1 MSLKYEIKKLIM
13 NKSAIVSFIFLAI
26 WLIGSIV
33 FVINST
39 TWADEKSTQL
49 INGFDAI
56 KSARQSKSQWN
67 DLLTEDIIAKVI
79 NLNSSINNNKEY
91 QNIDGGLSNS
101 GYVQTQP
108 YSDIRSIINN
118 SYCDF
123 STYDY
128 YMIDSLVADDS
139 SVFYSNR
146 INSIKSWLEDN
157 QEASRL
163 SEREKEFIIESAMSL
178 KTPFYYSYMDGW
190 NNVLNYITMILMVV
204 ILVVCIILA
213 PIFSGEYQTGSDSI
227 ILSSK
232 YGRSKV
238 IKAKILSAY
247 IITTVIY
254 LICTILFCGIILFIY
269 GIDGYNCPIQINDYN
284 WKSFY
289 HLTNIEAMAVI
300 LVIGYVGCLLMT
312 SITIFISSIL
322 KTSFAAIIVSFL
334 AIILPQM
341 INTSNF
347 PVYIQKIFT
356 LLPHQTTLGLV
367 QLSYYDLFIIGNNVV
382 TPIQLK
388 PFLYLI
394 VAGILLP
401 FTIKGFKNH
410 QVIN

>member
-13 NKSAIVSFIFLAI
+13 KKSAIVSFIFLAI

-39 TWADEKSTQL
+39 TWADEKSTQI

-67 DLLTEDIIAKVI
+67 GLLTEDIIAKVI

-247 IITTVIY
+247 IITTIIY

-388 PFLYLI
+388 TFLYLI